1 MLKSLNFLH
10 VFTGKKHVTA
20 QRACRTILANTHILS
35 QNYELFF
42 FKYQSILNFSSL
54 FCASVITIVLWPF
67 QLHWGAHGASVPD
80 SNCLLVIKLEA
91 TTGHSIEISL
101 LHNISRS
108 QQAPN
113 TSSGY
118 ENLCIVIDYCAL
130 LCIIVHYCVII
141 VHVKNRSKDQK

>member
-54 FCASVITIVLWPF
+54 FCASVITIVLGPL
-67 QLHWGAHGASVPD
+67 QTIEGPL
-80 SNCLLVIKLEA
+80 CLCPRFKMFACHKIGGN
-91 TTGHSIEISL
+91 TGHRIQSHFYTISPRD
-101 LHNISRS
+101 HRH
-108 QQAPN
+108 QTA
-113 TSSGY
+113 
-118 ENLCIVIDYCAL
+118 AL
-130 LCIIVHYCVII
+130 GMRIYVL
-141 VHVKNRSKDQK
+141 